1 MSIMSQPVVN
11 SRIDD
16 LLAGCEDADS
26 FNYVFTALRGIQ
38 AGREYYST
46 MCPLKL
52 IPKLFL
58 FDEKEV
64 PPKLRAQR
72 SLNRSR
78 IPAISRYIVEDP
90 KNYVFS
96 SITVSIDGRVNFKP
110 FKDSG
115 PASKTGYLV
124 IPMSARFVINDGQ
137 HRRAAIEEAL
147 KALPELGSECISV
160 VFFIDEGLRRSQQMF
175 SDLNKHAIRPTMSL
189 GILYNYRDPLA
200 RLCVELADIV
210 PVFRDRIELEKT
222 SISNRS
228 VKLFT
233 LSSLYQASRY
243 LLGPGQKTPKLSQR
257 DVELVVEYWSEVS
270 ENIVQWQLL
279 LNHKITASELR
290 KSYINAHGI
299 ALLSLGVV
307 GRDLFAQFPR
317 NWKSKLNALAHVDW
331 SRSNVAL
338 WEGRA
343 MNAGRIVAS
352 PKNITQVANVI
363 RETLGLRSPKS
374 EEYLEHPLELTV
386 KVEKR

>member
-1 MSIMSQPVVN
+1 MQPVNN
-11 SRIDD
+11 SDIND
-16 LLAGCEDADS
+16 LMADCEDAES

-46 MCPLKL
+46 MCPLRL

-96 SITVSIDGRVNFKP
+96 SITVSIDGRVSFRP
-110 FKDSG
+110 FKDRG

-160 VFFIDEGLRRSQQMF
+160 VFFIDEGLKRSQQMF

-189 GILYNYRDPLA
+189 GILYNHRDPLA
-200 RLCVELADIV
+200 RLCVELTDIV
-210 PVFRDRIELEKT
+210 PVFRDRIELERT

-243 LLGPGQKTPKLSQR
+243 LLGPSQKTPKLSQQ
-257 DVELVVEYWSEVS
+257 DAELIVEYWSEVS
-270 ENIVQWQLL
+270 ENIVEWQQLL
-279 LNHKITASELR
+279 NKKITASELR
-290 KSYINAHGI
+290 KGYVHAHGI
-299 ALLSLGVV
+299 SLLSLGVA
-307 GRDLFAQFPR
+307 GRDLVTQFPR
-317 NWKSKLNALAHVDW
+317 NWKNKLNALSHIDW
-331 SRSNVAL
+331 SRSNVVL

-343 MNAGRIVAS
+343 MNDGRIVAS
-352 PKNITQVANVI
+352 PRNIMQVANVI
-363 RETLGLRSPKS
+363 REALGLRLPKS
-374 EEYLEHPLELTV
+374 KENLEHPLELTV
-386 KVEKR
+386 KVGKR